1 MREDPYRWMDARRI
15 DPRVD
20 VETFC
25 SELVDRGERAA
36 MVVDLSPVGA
46 RIERPYL
53 GGPTPREI
61 DLELEVP
68 EIDEVIWA
76 RGEVCFDMVSQAP
89 AGSRGGPLGLVRTTG
104 VRLVRAA
111 GRDFRI
117 LRDAVL
123 ELWRARWLTQV
134 ELDEVDEDELV
145 APPRRLPEYVT
156 IPGGRGL
163 PADDDFFSLASC
175 YARG

>member
-1 MREDPYRWMDARRI
+1 MHADPYGWMDARRI

-25 SELVDRGERAA
+25 SELLERGERPA
-36 MVVDLSPVGA
+36 MVVDLSPLGA

-76 RGEVCFDMVSQAP
+76 RGEVCFDVVTQAP
-89 AGSRGGPLGLVRTTG
+89 TGSRGGPLGLVRTTG
-104 VRLVRAA
+104 LRLVRAA
-111 GRDFRI
+111 TRDFKL
-117 LRDAVL
+117 LRDCVF
-123 ELWRARWLTQV
+123 ELRRARWLTECEIEV
-134 ELDEVDEDELV
+134 VDEDALLV
-145 APPRRLPEYVT
+145 PPPAPRYR
-156 IPGGRGL
+156 
-163 PADDDFFSLASC
+163 DDDFLALASC
-175 YARG
+175 YARA

>member
-1 MREDPYRWMDARRI
+1 MHPDPYGWMDARRL

-25 SELVDRGERAA
+25 SELLTRGERPA
-36 MVVDLSPVGA
+36 MVVDLSPLGA

-68 EIDEVIWA
+68 EMDEVIWA
-76 RGEVCFDMVSQAP
+76 RGEVCFDQVRQAP
-89 AGSRGGPLGLVRTTG
+89 PGQGGALGLLRTTG
-104 VRLVRAA
+104 IRLVSAA
-111 GRDFRI
+111 MRD
-117 LRDAVL
+117 LRMLRECVI
-123 ELWRARWLTQV
+123 ETHRARQKV
-134 ELDEVDEDELV
+134 ERVDEFVID
-145 APPRRLPEYVT
+145 A
-156 IPGGRGL
+156 
-163 PADDDFFSLASC
+163 AC

>member
-1 MREDPYRWMDARRI
+1 MHEDPYGWTDARRI

-25 SELVDRGERAA
+25 SELLPREERPA
-36 MVVDLSPVGA
+36 MVVDLSPLGA
-46 RIERPYL
+46 RLERPYL

-76 RGEVCFDMVSQAP
+76 RGEVCFDLVTQAKP
-89 AGSRGGPLGLVRTTG
+89 GTRGGPFGLLRTTG

-111 GRDFRI
+111 SRDLRL
-117 LRDAVL
+117 LRDCVF
-123 ELWRARWLTQV
+123 ELRRARWLS
-134 ELDEVDEDELV
+134 ECEIDIVDEELL
-145 APPRRLPEYVT
+145 ALPPRSPPPMPRF
-156 IPGGRGL
+156 
-163 PADDDFFSLASC
+163 DDEWLSMAAC
-175 YARG
+175 YARA

>member
-1 MREDPYRWMDARRI
+1 MHADPYGWMDARRI

-25 SELVDRGERAA
+25 SELLDRGERPA
-36 MVVDLSPVGA
+36 MVVDLSPLGA
-46 RIERPYL
+46 RIERPYF

-76 RGEVCFDMVSQAP
+76 RGEVCFDVVRQAP
-89 AGSRGGPLGLVRTTG
+89 VGGQGGPLGLLRTTG
-104 VRLVRAA
+104 LRLVRAA
-111 GRDFRI
+111 SRDLRL
-117 LRDAVL
+117 LRDCVF
-123 ELWRARWLTQV
+123 ELRRMRWLT
-134 ELDEVDEDELV
+134 ECEIDIVDELPPV
-145 APPRRLPEYVT
+145 PLPPRSR
-156 IPGGRGL
+156 
-163 PADDDFFSLASC
+163 DDDYFAFAAC